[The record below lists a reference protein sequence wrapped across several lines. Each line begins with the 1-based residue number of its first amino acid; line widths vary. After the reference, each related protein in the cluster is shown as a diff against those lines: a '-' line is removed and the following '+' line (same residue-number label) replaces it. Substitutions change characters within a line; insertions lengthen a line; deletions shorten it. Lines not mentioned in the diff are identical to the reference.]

1 MKVNTISWWLATGL
15 SSCTVNAM
23 LANRGDVTLEV
34 TAQRGKKELFRTLRR
49 QIRDDKV
56 LRTMEGVPRDE
67 FVPQE
72 LRHLAYED
80 IPLAID
86 ESQTISQPYIVA
98 LMTSLLA
105 LRGDERVLEVGTGSG
120 YQAAILS
127 RMVPTDSARDRL
139 MRLGYH
145 NLGVDLACKAL
156 GAPHRAPFD
165 AIIVTAGSP
174 NLPAEL
180 AAQLKVGG
188 RMVIPVGS
196 LAEQELALILRT
208 GEGVTV
214 RLMGKC
220 RFVPLIGDGAWPPG
234 SMLD

>member
-1 MKVNTISWWLATGL
+1 M
-15 SSCTVNAM
+15 TVYRA
-23 LANRGDVTLEV
+23 
-34 TAQRGKKELFRTLRR
+34 KKELFRTLRR
-49 QIRDDKV
+49 QIRDDEV
-56 LRTMEGVPRDE
+56 LKTMEGVAREE
-67 FVPQE
+67 FVSQE

-80 IPLAID
+80 IPLAIG

-127 RMVPTDSARDRL
+127 GMVPSGSVLTIERSASLVDSARDRL
-139 MRLGYH
+139 ARLGYH
-145 NLGVDLACKAL
+145 NVGVELACKAL
-156 GAPHRAPFD
+156 GAPHSAPFD

-174 NLPAEL
+174 SLPTEL
-180 AAQLKVGG
+180 AAQLDVGG
-188 RMVIPVGS
+188 RMVIPIG
-196 LAEQELALILRT
+196 LPAEQQLYLVLRT
-208 GEGVTV
+208 GEGVTM

-234 SMLD
+234 SMLE